1 MPKIYKILCLYKG
14 DYRHMY
20 QPAPDPERSVPVEMS
35 KMGGQSKCGSKRY
48 ARMDSQMDSRA
59 RKFAQAKPA

>member
-1 MPKIYKILCLYKG
+1 
-14 DYRHMY
+14 MY